1 MFFDGDKMGKSFKY
15 PFLFV
20 ILTLGIVVGI
30 QIEKVFSGD
39 SLREGIRKF
48 NDVLTYTEKFYIEE
62 VDTPL
67 LVEEAI
73 KGMFN
78 QLDPHSV
85 YIPAKQ
91 FENIEESF
99 RGDFEGIG
107 IEFQVVNDTLTV
119 VSPITG
125 GPSEALGIMSG
136 DRIIKIEGED
146 CIGITNEEV
155 RNKLRGEAG
164 TKVSVSIIRT
174 GVEEPIEYVITRDK
188 IPIFSVDSHF
198 MYDDEIGYISVSRF
212 SETTYD
218 ELKDA
223 LKELND
229 SGMEQLV
236 LDLRGNPGGYLNQ
249 AVKISDLFIDGD
261 KRIVYTRGRK
271 EEFDEDYFASRQS
284 EFEKVPLIILIN
296 KGSASAS
303 EIVSGAVQDW
313 DRGLIAGET
322 SFGKGLVQRQFP
334 LFDNSAVRLTISK
347 YYTPTGRS
355 IQRNYENKEDYYAEL
370 GDREEKE
377 SNNITHTAEQDS
389 LRPVFTTEGGR
400 TVYGGGGITPD
411 YIIPSEKLTDYTRDL
426 LRNNVF
432 YQFILMYVEKNGEE
446 INSRFSDDL
455 QKFRRDFS
463 FTTAEQKHFID
474 FAEAKGVSIIEED
487 FNTSRDYIFT
497 RLKAQLARNYWKN
510 KGWYTILLDV
520 DTQFLKSV
528 TLFDEAKD
536 LANLK

>member
-1 MFFDGDKMGKSFKY
+1 MGKSFKY
-15 PFLFV
+15 PFLFI

-39 SLREGIRKF
+39 NLREGIRKF
-48 NDVLTYTEKFYIEE
+48 NDVLTYTEKFYVEE
-62 VDTPL
+62 VDTPI

-73 KGMFN
+73 KGMFSK
-78 QLDPHSV
+78 LDPHSV

-125 GPSEALGIMSG
+125 GPSEALGITSG
-136 DRIIKIEGED
+136 DRIVKIEGED

-164 TKVSVSIIRT
+164 TKVSVTIVRT
-174 GVEEPIEYVITRDK
+174 GVEKPIEYVITRDK
-188 IPIFSVDSHF
+188 IPIYSVDTHF
-198 MYDDEIGYISVSRF
+198 MYDKEIGYVSVSRF
-212 SETTYD
+212 SETTFD
-218 ELKDA
+218 ELNEA
-223 LKELND
+223 LTDLSA
-229 SGMEQLV
+229 SGMKQLV

-249 AVKISDLFIDGD
+249 AVKVSDLFIDGD

-271 EEFDEDYFASRQS
+271 EEFDEDYFASRPS
-284 EFEKVPLIILIN
+284 DFEKVPLIILIN

-334 LFDNSAVRLTISK
+334 LFDNSAIRLTISK
-347 YYTPTGRS
+347 YFTPTGRS
-355 IQRNYENKEDYYAEL
+355 IQRDYENKETYYSEL
-370 GDREEKE
+370 GERVETE
-377 SNNITHTAEQDS
+377 SDNITHTAERDS
-389 LRPVFTTEGGR
+389 LRPVFKTEGGR

-411 YIIPSEKLTDYTRDL
+411 YIIPSEKLTEYTRDL

-432 YQFILMYVEKNGEE
+432 YQFILKYVENHGEE
-446 INSRFSDDL
+446 ISLRFEGDL
-455 QKFRRDFS
+455 LKFRNDFN
-463 FTTAEQKHFID
+463 FTTEEQKQFID
-474 FAEAKGVSIIEED
+474 FAEEKGVAFIQED
-487 FNTSRDYIFT
+487 YTESKDYIFA

-510 KGWYTILLDV
+510 EGWYTILLDV

>member
-1 MFFDGDKMGKSFKY
+1 MGKSFKY
-15 PFLFV
+15 PFLFI

-48 NDVLTYTEKFYIEE
+48 NDVLTYTEKFYVEE

-91 FENIEESF
+91 FKNIEESF
-99 RGDFEGIG
+99 RGNFEGIG

-119 VSPITG
+119 VSPISG
-125 GPSEALGIMSG
+125 GPSELLGIMSG

-164 TKVSVSIIRT
+164 TKVSVSIIRM
-174 GVEEPIEYVITRDK
+174 GVGESIEYVITRDK
-188 IPIFSVDSHF
+188 IPIFSVDTHF
-198 MYDDEIGYISVSRF
+198 MYDNKIGYVSVSRF

-218 ELKDA
+218 ELNEA
-223 LKELND
+223 LKDLNT
-229 SGMEQLV
+229 SGMEQLI

-249 AVKISDLFIDGD
+249 AVKISDLFLDGD

-271 EEFDEDYFASRQS
+271 EEFDEDYFASKPS

-347 YYTPTGRS
+347 YFTPTGRS

-370 GDREEKE
+370 GEREEEE
-377 SNNITHTAEQDS
+377 SNNITHTAEQDT
-389 LRPVFTTEGGR
+389 LRPVFKTDGGR

-411 YIIPSEKLTDYTRDL
+411 YIIPSEKLSDYTRDL
-426 LRNNVF
+426 LRNNIF
-432 YQFILMYVEKNGEE
+432 YKFILKYVERNGEE
-446 INSRFSDDL
+446 ISFRFGNDL

-463 FTTAEQKHFID
+463 FTLDDQNSFSE
-474 FAEAKGVSIIEED
+474 FAEAHDVTMIEED
-487 FNTSRDYIFT
+487 YAGSKDYIFT

-510 KGWYTILLDV
+510 EGWYTILLDV
-520 DTQFLKSV
+520 DIQFLKSV

>member
-1 MFFDGDKMGKSFKY
+1 
-15 PFLFV
+15 
-20 ILTLGIVVGI
+20 
-30 QIEKVFSGD
+30 
-39 SLREGIRKF
+39 
-48 NDVLTYTEKFYIEE
+48 
-62 VDTPL
+62 
-67 LVEEAI
+67 
-73 KGMFN
+73 
-78 QLDPHSV
+78 
-85 YIPAKQ
+85 
-91 FENIEESF
+91 
-99 RGDFEGIG
+99 
-107 IEFQVVNDTLTV
+107 
-119 VSPITG
+119 
-125 GPSEALGIMSG
+125 
-136 DRIIKIEGED
+136 
-146 CIGITNEEV
+146 
-155 RNKLRGEAG
+155 
-164 TKVSVSIIRT
+164 
-174 GVEEPIEYVITRDK
+174 
-188 IPIFSVDSHF
+188 
-198 MYDDEIGYISVSRF
+198 
-212 SETTYD
+212 
-218 ELKDA
+218 
-223 LKELND
+223 
-229 SGMEQLV
+229 
-236 LDLRGNPGGYLNQ
+236 
-249 AVKISDLFIDGD
+249 
-261 KRIVYTRGRK
+261 
-271 EEFDEDYFASRQS
+271 
-284 EFEKVPLIILIN
+284 VPLIILIN

-432 YQFILMYVEKNGEE
+432 YQFILKYVEQNGETLA
-446 INSRFSDDL
+446 SSFGDDL

-463 FTTAEQKHFID
+463 FSTDEQKQFID
-474 FAEAKGVSIIEED
+474 FAESKGVSVVEED
-487 FNTSRDYIFT
+487 FNASKEYIFT

-510 KGWYTILLDV
+510 EGWYTILLDV